1 MAFPDNVFRGSQ
13 SVAQYFD
20 PDCNPPLPLVE
31 IPDRLNPYRK
41 DNVRIYA
48 KMLTCLPAQNVKSL
62 PALHMLRQE
71 PKARTRKIAEAS
83 SGSTILS
90 LGILARVLW
99 GNEDVEAHV
108 TNKKSVESLNMLR
121 FFGIKPCLFAGLAQ
135 QEPTDPTGIMARL
148 RRKAAK
154 RDDMVYLGQYDN
166 ENNWKA
172 HATWTGP
179 QILRQLPEITVF
191 STTVGTGGCIAG
203 TGVALKSQKPSVRV
217 LGVFNVAGDPVP
229 GPRYY
234 EGFQSSPFPWQET
247 IDTRVEVTS
256 ADAYRMSMQ
265 LSREGLICGPSSGEA
280 LKGLLQ
286 YISGLKSAGRL
297 DELVDEKT
305 GDISCVFTCCDLP
318 YQYLPAYFEKLGAEE
333 FPPIENEILL
343 RCDQAKHDLR
353 WILDNEQALGCLS
366 IAHSSNPEKTV
377 MSNVTLL
384 SLDSSKESLNSQLE
398 EPNIQARASGA
409 PRSLGRFCGL
419 LRPRKRHTRPN
430 DPQTAHL
437 HAQPLSGTLVVD
449 LRSSQD
455 YIIQNIPGSLSTPLP
470 GLQHGFAGRD
480 LFGDA
485 DAVHEVWTRIQRWL
499 QSATVAIVLAQAA
512 RSQQKVLLLCYDG
525 FASQLASSAF
535 RERKVE
541 AYTVRGGFPALYCK
555 LQK

>member
-1 MAFPDNVFRGSQ
+1 MTFPDNVFRGPQ

-20 PDCNPPLPLVE
+20 PECNPPLPLVE
-31 IPDRLNPYRK
+31 IPDRLNPFRK

-148 RRKAAK
+148 RREAAN

-179 QILRQLPEITVF
+179 QILRQLPEVTVF

-203 TGVALKSQKPSVRV
+203 TGVALKSQKPSVKV

-286 YISGLKSAGRL
+286 YISGMKSADRL
-297 DELVDEKT
+297 DELADGNT
-305 GDISCVFTCCDLP
+305 GEISCVFTCCDLP
-318 YQYLPAYFEKLGAEE
+318 YQYLPAYFEKLDADE
-333 FPPIENEILL
+333 FPSIENKILL
-343 RCDQAKHDLR
+343 QCDQAKHDLR
-353 WILDNEQALGCLS
+353 WILDSDQALDLLS
-366 IAHSSNPEKTV
+366 VAHSSDLEKTV
-377 MSNVTLL
+377 MSSATLL
-384 SLDSSKESLNSQLE
+384 SLDSSKESLNSQE
-398 EPNIQARASGA
+398 HIRTIQARAS
-409 PRSLGRFCGL
+409 PRPKSLGRFCGL
-419 LRPRKRHTRPN
+419 LRPRKRHTRQNEP
-430 DPQTAHL
+430 PIAHV
-437 HAQPLSGTLVVD
+437 HAQPLSGTLIVD

-455 YIIQNIPGSLSTPLP
+455 YIVQNIPGSLSTPLP
-470 GLQHGFAGRD
+470 GLQNGFAGGD

-485 DAVHEVWTRIQRWL
+485 HAVHEVWTRLQKWL
-499 QSATVAIVLAQAA
+499 QGAQVLSVLAQAA
-512 RSQQKVLLLCYDG
+512 KSQRKVLLLCYDG

-535 RERKVE
+535 REREVE
-541 AYTVRGGFPALYCK
+541 AYTVRGGFPALYSK